1 MINSTENLDKKE
13 ASWNH
18 EGKKV
23 ETYKDRLQ
31 GQEIGKAETQKDRE
45 EATKLL
51 EKIKSDDKKET
62 HTQETNSTKTTS
74 LSPEITKSI
83 ENLNRPEAKAGI
95 QKSYETIQSDIQ
107 NGKNDKNRIARGLGN
122 LINKLLW

>member
-18 EGKKV
+18 KDKKV
-23 ETYKDRLQ
+23 EAYKNRLQ
-31 GQEIGKAETQKDRE
+31 GQEIGKTETQKDRE

-51 EKIKSDDKKET
+51 EKIKSDDKKEIY
-62 HTQETNSTKTTS
+62 TQETNPIKTVS
-74 LSPEITKSI
+74 LSSEITKSI
-83 ENLNRPEAKAGI
+83 NNLNRPEAKAGI

-122 LINKLLW
+122 IINKLLG